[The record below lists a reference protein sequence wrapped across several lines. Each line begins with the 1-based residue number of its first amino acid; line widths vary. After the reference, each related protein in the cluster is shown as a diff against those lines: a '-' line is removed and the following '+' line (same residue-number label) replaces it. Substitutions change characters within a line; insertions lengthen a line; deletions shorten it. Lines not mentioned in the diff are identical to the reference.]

1 MSHTKKGDTTMQVE
15 RLGLDIAKSSFQV
28 HGVDAHGKVVVRKQL
43 SRSKVL
49 PYFAQLPPCLVG
61 REACG
66 GAHYWARELGQLGHE
81 GRLMAVAR
89 LQPYRTNQKND
100 QNDAEAIGEAVSRP
114 RTRFVP
120 VKSEG
125 QQAVLTVHRARELLV
140 TERTALANPIRGGLM
155 EYGIVIAQGIQRL
168 RRELPAGLAAAET
181 LPVLVR
187 DVVEELRERLLE
199 LARRITEYDHRV
211 EQLAKQNEA
220 TRRVRQVEGVGPITA
235 TAVVA
240 TIGNGQACHHG
251 RQFAAWLGLVPKQHS
266 TGGKTGWGR
275 ITKHGNVYL
284 RTLLIHGA
292 RAVLQFSA
300 KRTDRKSRWV
310 EAVRQRRGNNMA
322 AVALAAKH
330 ARILWAL
337 VARGEAYQLAAYGR
351 FLIYREQCRH
361 RMRVHNSPLAA
372 RKNDVMENGNDRHS
386 GNPITPQV
394 HAETVARMAPECT
407 PDHQGQSNHAHQ
419 QAEYRR
425 AVPSPLPIASTILAP
440 PGASI

>member
-1 MSHTKKGDTTMQVE
+1 MSHTKKGDNTMQAV
-15 RLGLDIAKSSFQV
+15 RIGLDIAKSSFQV

-61 REACG
+61 LEACG
-66 GAHYWARELGQLGHE
+66 GAHYWARELQKLGHDV
-81 GRLMAVAR
+81 RLMAVAMIH
-89 LQPYRTNQKND
+89 PYRTNQKND
-100 QNDAEAIGEAVSRP
+100 ANDAEAICEAVSRP

-140 TERTALANPIRGGLM
+140 TERTALANQIRGVLM

-168 RRELPAGLAAAET
+168 RRELPEVLTRET
-181 LPVLVR
+181 LPGLVR
-187 DVVEELRERLLE
+187 EVVEELRERLLE
-199 LARRITEYDHRV
+199 LDRRITEYDHRV

-220 TRRVRQVEGVGPITA
+220 TRRLMQVAGVGPITA

-240 TIGNGQACHHG
+240 TIGQGQAFQHG
-251 RQFAAWLGLVPKQHS
+251 RQFAAWLGLVPKQYS
-266 TGGKTGWGR
+266 TGGKTVLGR
-275 ITKHGNVYL
+275 ITKQGNVYL

-310 EAVRQRRGNNMA
+310 EAVRQRRGNNIA

-330 ARILWAL
+330 ARLLWAL
-337 VARGEAYQLAAYGR
+337 LAHGQDYQLAA
-351 FLIYREQCRH
+351 
-361 RMRVHNSPLAA
+361 
-372 RKNDVMENGNDRHS
+372 
-386 GNPITPQV
+386 
-394 HAETVARMAPECT
+394 
-407 PDHQGQSNHAHQ
+407 
-419 QAEYRR
+419 
-425 AVPSPLPIASTILAP
+425 
-440 PGASI
+440 